1 MSIYRKAL
9 LFSQVLLETLFVKL
23 ITWDIY
29 YHIYIYA
36 PMAIILS
43 MTVKENLPQI

>member
-36 PMAIILS
+36 PMAILS